1 MMTGVGSP
9 AYVES
14 QCGTR
19 TAADFHRWLRFAPGM
34 MQAMDADGRLVAVSD
49 GWLARLGY
57 RAEDVL
63 GRPACDFFTRE
74 PGAHGHDV
82 ELADMFRCGRHDNV
96 ARGMVANDGGEIEVL
111 LSIASV
117 QDDDGAPWAS
127 TASIADVTA
136 LRAAERKL
144 AASERHYRGL
154 VEDQADLVSLSTVD
168 GVLLYVNDAYA
179 RHYEQR
185 PQDLIGKN
193 IYGFIPEEAHAA
205 VEAHL
210 RKVCAVEGSVTDE
223 NPVIRPDGRVRWM
236 SWSNRALRDE
246 HGWVTGIHS
255 VGRDI
260 EPFVEAERRLKEN
273 EARYRLLAEH
283 SSDMVLELDLD
294 LRRLYVSPA
303 CREIFGFEPE
313 ELLGDSTGTSSHPD
327 DAECVAEAL
336 QSMLS
341 GRSER
346 ATAVSRRGHR
356 DGRWIWAETRY
367 RVVKDRQTGAL
378 TGMVATVRDI
388 SQRKAVEDRLAEA
401 YRRLEEAAR
410 QDGLTNLANRRTFD
424 DALAREYGR
433 TRRDNRH
440 LSLIMIDVD
449 GFKPFNDR
457 YGHPAGDEC
466 LRRVGKAL
474 AAVANRPG
482 DLAARYGGEEF
493 VVLLPDTDEFGAAV
507 IAERI
512 RHAVMRMAIRHE
524 GSELRMI
531 TVSAGVATAGR
542 HTLDGGPAALV
553 QSADQALYRAK
564 RAGRNIVVRA
574 SAPLA
579 VEAASISSSA
589 A

>member
-9 AYVES
+9 AHVES
-14 QCGTR
+14 ECDMR
-19 TAADFHRWLRFAPGM
+19 TAADFHRWLRSAPGM
-34 MQAMDADGRLVAVSD
+34 MQAMDAGGRLVAVSD
-49 GWLARLGY
+49 GWLTRLGY
-57 RAEDVL
+57 RAEDVV
-63 GRPACDFFTRE
+63 GRPASDFFTEGSRE
-74 PGAHGHDV
+74 RGDDL

-96 ARGMVANDGGEIEVL
+96 ARQMIANGGAEIDVL

-117 QDDDGAPWAS
+117 QDDSGAPWAS

-136 LRAAERKL
+136 LRAAERRL

-179 RHYEQR
+179 QHYEKR

-193 IYGFIPEEAHAA
+193 IYGFIPQDAHAA

-210 RKVCAVEGSVTDE
+210 RRVCAADGSVTNE
-223 NPVIRPDGRVRWM
+223 NQVIRPDGCVRWM

-246 HGWVTGIHS
+246 RGRVTGIHS

-260 EPFVEAERRLKEN
+260 ELFVEAERRLKES

-283 SSDMVLELDLD
+283 SSDLVLDLDLD
-294 LRRLYVSPA
+294 LRRRYVSPA

-313 ELLGDSTGTSSHPD
+313 ELVGGTTGAMTHPE
-327 DAECVAEAL
+327 DAECLAEAL
-336 QSMLS
+336 RSLLS
-341 GRSER
+341 GRLDR
-346 ATAVSRRGHR
+346 ATAVLRSRHR
-356 DGRWIWAETRY
+356 NGRWVWVETRY
-367 RVVKDRQTGAL
+367 RAVKDRHTGVM
-378 TGMVATVRDI
+378 TGIVATVRDI
-388 SQRKAVEDRLAEA
+388 SQRKAVEERLAEA

-424 DALAREYGR
+424 DALARAHGR
-433 TRRDNRH
+433 ARRDNRN

-466 LRRVGKAL
+466 LRRIGRTL
-474 AAVANRPG
+474 ASAVARPG

-493 VVLLPDTDEFGAAV
+493 AMLLPDTDEFGAAI
-507 IAERI
+507 IAEHI
-512 RHAVMRMAIRHE
+512 RHAVMRMAIGHE
-524 GSELRMI
+524 ASELRII
-531 TVSAGVATAGR
+531 TVSAGVATTGR
-542 HTLDGGPAALV
+542 HALDGGPAALV

-579 VEAASISSSA
+579 GEAVPISSSA